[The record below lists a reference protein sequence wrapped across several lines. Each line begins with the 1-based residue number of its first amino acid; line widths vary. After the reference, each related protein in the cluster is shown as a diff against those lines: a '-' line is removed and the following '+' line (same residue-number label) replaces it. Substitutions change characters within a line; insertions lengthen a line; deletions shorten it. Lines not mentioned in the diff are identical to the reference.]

1 MKQETL
7 KKEKYKKKE
16 TQKKAEKK
24 NRKPTKWK
32 KNGKSSKIE
41 QKKGVN
47 VLKPAELDM
56 LTTLAPGLTIKHYNI
71 YPLIY

>member
-1 MKQETL
+1 M
-7 KKEKYKKKE
+7 KKEKYKKGNP
-16 TQKKAEKK
+16 EKGREK

-56 LTTLAPGLTIKHYNI
+56 LTTLAPGLTIKHYEI
-71 YPLIY
+71 YPVIY